1 MIRPVTRQTLAD
13 QVAERLVEAIVLGEV
28 PSGSA
33 ISENEVAVR
42 FGVSRGP
49 AREAIFRLESKGLVT
64 RAVHVGAQVVDLTI
78 EDLCSLFEMR
88 EALEG
93 MACRLAASRIDGEA
107 LRRLEATLEQHAVQ
121 PEVASGKSYYQPGG
135 DRDFHFG
142 IAAAS
147 GNARLIRTLSSDIYD
162 VMRVYRYRSA
172 LTPGRA
178 VAALEE
184 HKAIVESLR
193 ARDPAR
199 AEDAMRAHIRAS
211 WENTRHTFKE
221 RP

>member
-1 MIRPVTRQTLAD
+1 
-13 QVAERLVEAIVLGEV
+13 
-28 PSGSA
+28 
-33 ISENEVAVR
+33 
-42 FGVSRGP
+42 
-49 AREAIFRLESKGLVT
+49 
-64 RAVHVGAQVVDLTI
+64 VDLTLD
-78 EDLCSLFEMR
+78 DLRSLFEMR

-93 MACRLAASRIDGEA
+93 MACALAAARISDQA
-107 LRRLEATLEQHAVQ
+107 LARLEGTLAQHAVQ
-121 PEVASGKSYYQPGG
+121 PEVASGQSYYQPGG

-178 VAALEE
+178 VGALEE
-184 HKAIVESLR
+184 HHVILAALR

-199 AEDAMRAHIRAS
+199 AEEAMRAHIKAS
-211 WENTRHTFKE
+211 WENTRHTFME
-221 RP
+221 SA